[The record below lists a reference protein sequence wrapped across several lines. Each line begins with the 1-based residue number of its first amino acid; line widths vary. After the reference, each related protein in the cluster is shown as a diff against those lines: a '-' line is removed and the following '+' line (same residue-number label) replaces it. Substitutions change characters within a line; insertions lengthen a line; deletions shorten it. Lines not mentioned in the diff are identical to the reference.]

1 MNNLKRTLLTTI
13 AFIAFVNLVI
23 GQCRYTV
30 STSCTVSTSSSGVT
44 SVCRSMQVESVEAYD
59 IESADVQPA
68 FPGGISALYSYI
80 NNSRRYPAEAYRN
93 GVQGRVLCS
102 FVVNADGSISHINV
116 LKGIDPALDNEAIRI
131 IEEMPRWSAGRI
143 GERTVP
149 VYYILP
155 IVFRI

>member
-1 MNNLKRTLLTTI
+1 ML
-13 AFIAFVNLVI
+13 ASVIAFVAGVH
-23 GQCRYTV
+23 GQCRYTI
-30 STSCTVSTSSSGVT
+30 STSCTVSASSSGMT

-93 GVQGRVLCS
+93 GIQGRVLCS
-102 FVVNADGSISHINV
+102 FVVNTDGSISHINV
-116 LKGIDPALDNEAIRI
+116 LKGIDPSLDNEAIRI
-131 IEEMPRWSAGRI
+131 IEEMPKWNAGRI
-143 GERTVP
+143 GERAVP